1 MSTETLTFI
10 FNLIGGTALL
20 MYGVEKLGDG
30 LEKASGN
37 IMKKILSVL
46 TGRLMSAFAVGTILT
61 AIVQSSTAITVLTV
75 GFVNSGLMKLSQAI
89 GIIYG
94 ANIGTTIT
102 AQIFAA
108 SYSFKLTTYALPVL
122 GVGFLIE
129 YMAKKPSIKSAGAA
143 IMGFGM
149 MFEGL
154 ALLNSGKA
162 FIADNESIK
171 FFFDHYAT
179 IPIVGILLGAA
190 VTALIHSSS
199 ATVAFVMILGQAGL
213 LGSDPHTALQTAI
226 CIMFGDNIGTCVT
239 AQLASLKAN
248 INARRAA
255 WAHTLYNIIGV
266 IIAWILLSPFVTLI
280 QHVTSIFMN
289 TTNIT
294 VQIANSHTV
303 FNVLSAVIFL
313 PLTKYYVRFLET
325 IIRDRKKELG
335 APVYLDRLLLD
346 TPVAAFRATIQ
357 EITRGI
363 EIARSMVSAVNQ
375 AIQDK
380 SDSHLNSIEGDEA
393 AIDRIQKDTLQYTVD
408 LSRQSLSKKMST
420 LVPVMINSVN
430 DIERIGDHA
439 VNLSFLA
446 RSYIDHKLTFSE
458 EALADLKNIHDLIEE
473 MFESTISSLSEV
485 DAASAYNAI
494 KIEGKID
501 EICHQIQTDHIKRLE
516 EGKCTIESGII
527 YLDIISYLERVADH
541 IYKVSQMRANSVQS
555 FS

>member
-1 MSTETLTFI
+1 MNAQTQFI

-20 MYGVEKLGDG
+20 MYGVDKLGDG

-37 IMKKILSVL
+37 VMKKILSVL

-122 GVGFLIE
+122 GIGFLIE
-129 YMAKKPSIKSAGAA
+129 YMARKPSLKSAGSA
-143 IMGFGM
+143 IMGFGL

-154 ALLNSGKA
+154 ALLNSGKD
-162 FIADNESIK
+162 FIAGNTMVK
-171 FFFDHYAT
+171 HFFDTYAT
-179 IPIVGILLGAA
+179 IPIVAILLGAM

-213 LGSDPHTALQTAI
+213 LGSDPTTALQTAI

-248 INARRAA
+248 VNARRAA

-266 IIAWILLSPFVTLI
+266 LLAWLLLPWFVKLI
-280 QHVTSIFMN
+280 QIVTTAFMN
-289 TTNIT
+289 TSDIT

-313 PLTKYYVRFLET
+313 PLTKYYVRFLEM
-325 IIRDRKKELG
+325 IIRDRRKEAG
-335 APVYLDRLLLD
+335 APIFLDRLLLE
-346 TPVAAFRATIQ
+346 TPVAAFSATLQ
-357 EITRGI
+357 EVTRGVEITHQ
-363 EIARSMVSAVNQ
+363 MVSSVTKS
-375 AIQDK
+375 IREK
-380 SDSHLNSIEGDEA
+380 SDSSLKTVENAEISVNQ
-393 AIDRIQKDTLQYTVD
+393 IQKNILQYTVD
-408 LSRQSLSKKMST
+408 LSRQTLSEKTSN
-420 LVPVMINSVN
+420 LVPAMINSINNV
-430 DIERIGDHA
+430 ERIGDHVVDLTA
-439 VNLSFLA
+439 LA
-446 RSYIDHKLTFSE
+446 QTYIDNKLTFSE
-458 EALADLKNIHDLIEE
+458 EALADLQNAGNLVDQMFDL
-473 MFESTISSLSEV
+473 TIRSLKGE
-485 DAASAYNAI
+485 DITPAYEAI
-494 KIEGKID
+494 QIEGKID
-501 EICHQIQTDHIKRLE
+501 ELYRQSQANHIRRLE
-516 EGKCTIESGII
+516 EGKCTIESGIV
-527 YLDIISYLERVADH
+527 YLDIFSYLERIADH
-541 IYKVSQMRANSVQS
+541 ICEVAEIRANTAAC
-555 FS
+555 FN

>member
-1 MSTETLTFI
+1 MSTEVTFI

-20 MYGVEKLGDG
+20 MYGVDKLGDG

-37 IMKKILSVL
+37 VMKKILSVL

-122 GVGFLIE
+122 GFGFLIS
-129 YMAKKPSIKSAGAA
+129 YIAKKPNVKSAGSA

-149 MFEGL
+149 MFLGL
-154 ALLNSGKA
+154 SMLNSGKT
-162 FIADNESIK
+162 FLSENESLK
-171 FFFDHYAT
+171 YFFDNYAT
-179 IPIVGILLGAA
+179 IPIVGILLGIM

-213 LGSDPHTALQTAI
+213 LGSDPYTALQTAI

-248 INARRAA
+248 INARRTA

-266 IIAWILLSPFVTLI
+266 LLAWILLPLFVKLI
-280 QHVTSIFMN
+280 LNMTALLMN
-289 TTNIT
+289 STDIT

-303 FNVLSAVIFL
+303 FNILSALIFL
-313 PLTKYYVRFLET
+313 PFTKYYVRFLET
-325 IIRDRKKELG
+325 IIRDRKKDLG

-346 TPVAAFRATIQ
+346 TPVAAFKAALQEIIRGT
-357 EITRGI
+357 EITRN
-363 EIARSMVSAVNQ
+363 MVASVVKSIIKRDEAILETVERDESAVN
-375 AIQDK
+375 
-380 SDSHLNSIEGDEA
+380 
-393 AIDRIQKDTLQYTVD
+393 RIQKDTTEYIVD
-408 LSRQSLSKKMST
+408 LSRRILSEQVSK

-430 DIERIGDHA
+430 NIERIGDHA
-439 VNLSFLA
+439 VHLSSLSKAF
-446 RSYIDHKLTFSE
+446 IDRKLVFSE
-458 EALADLKNIHDLIEE
+458 QAYADLQSIYDLVEK
-473 MFESTISSLSEV
+473 MFESTILSLQED
-485 DAASAYNAI
+485 DAAAAYEAI
-494 KIEGKID
+494 ELEGKID
-501 EICHQIQTDHIKRLE
+501 ELCRQIQSRHIERLE
-516 EGKCTIESGII
+516 TGVCAIESGVI
-527 YLDIISYLERVADH
+527 YLDIVNYFERVADH
-541 IYKVSQMRANSVQS
+541 IYKVAQIRASSVNSYK
-555 FS
+555 